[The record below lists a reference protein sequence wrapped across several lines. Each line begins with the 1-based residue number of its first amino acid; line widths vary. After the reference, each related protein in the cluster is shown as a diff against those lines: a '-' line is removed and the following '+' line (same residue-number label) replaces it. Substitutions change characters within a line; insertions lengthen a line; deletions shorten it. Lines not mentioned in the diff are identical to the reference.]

1 MRNLILLT
9 LVIFLGC
16 CSNGKEG
23 GEATLEITN
32 HYVNIQI
39 GAKEINNSTLIEYF
53 KDKGKNYI
61 AIRND
66 RNRSIDVYN
75 IDNQELYRQIKIEEE
90 GVNAFTGHFGF
101 SIKNLDTIFLI
112 SNFHPRVGII
122 NENGELLKTIQCS
135 DSIGNWFSIVS
146 PAFTRRA
153 FHDGSH
159 LYIMHEL
166 AIRNYQASVTSEDLK
181 TTETGVI
188 VNYKTSEIKSFGLN
202 YPHQLVGKDIFNMNK
217 SWTKGHNNFFV
228 YSLTIFGELFVTNNF
243 KNFEVVPYQ
252 SPYKMYLPEKL
263 RFGDIGDLVS
273 YQMQR
278 DAIYSLIYDEY
289 REVYYVLVRKRETNI
304 NEKEP
309 FQYNSY
315 PNCFIII
322 LDKDF
327 KHISDVH
334 FPDNTYS
341 FKNMFVNQDGLY
353 ISEDNVSNPT
363 YSEDALRFRLFRF
376 VKK

>member
-9 LVIFLGC
+9 LVIFIGC
-16 CSNGKEG
+16 SSNGKEG

-39 GAKEINNSTLIEYF
+39 GAKEINNSTLVEYF
-53 KDKGKNYI
+53 KDKGKNYV

-66 RNRSIDVYN
+66 RYRSIDLYN
-75 IDNQELYRQIKIEEE
+75 IDNQSLYRQIRIEEE

-101 SIKNLDTIFLI
+101 TIKNLDTIFLI

-122 NENGELLKTIQCS
+122 NENGELLKTMICS
-135 DSIGNWFSIVS
+135 DSIGNWYPIVS

-153 FHDGSH
+153 FHDESH

-166 AIRNYQASVTSEDLK
+166 AIRNYQASVTPENLK

-188 VNYKTSEIKSFGLN
+188 VNYKTGEIKPFGLN
-202 YPHQLVGKDIFNMNK
+202 YPKQLIGKDIFDMNK
-217 SWTKGHNNFFV
+217 SWTKGHNRFV
-228 YSLTIFGELFVTNNF
+228 YGFNIFGELFVTNDF
-243 KNFEVVPYQ
+243 KSFDLVPYQ
-252 SPYKMYLPEKL
+252 SPYKMYLPEKM
-263 RFGDIGDLVS
+263 RFDDIGALVS

-278 DAIYSLIYDEY
+278 DAILNLLYDEY
-289 REVYYVLVRKRETNI
+289 REVYYVLVRKRETDI
-304 NEKEP
+304 NGKEP

-315 PNCFIII
+315 PNCFIMI

-327 KHISDVH
+327 KFLSDVH

-341 FKNMFVNQDGLY
+341 FKNMFINQDGLY

-363 YSEDALRFRLFRF
+363 YSEDALRFRLFRL